1 MQVTLN
7 LPEELARYLG
17 QDAAEL
23 SRAALEALVLEG
35 IRSRRLSSAQGRR
48 VLGLHSRYAME
59 AFLKAHGVD
68 LPLTIEQV
76 RRDSDQALSFSQ

>member
-1 MQVTLN
+1 MQVTFN
-7 LPEELARYLG
+7 LPEEIALYLG
-17 QDAAEL
+17 QDATAL

-35 IRSRRLSSAQGRR
+35 IRSNKVSVSQARQ
-48 VLGLHSRYAME
+48 VLGFRSRHQIE

-76 RRDSDQALSFSQ
+76 RQDSANALAFGK

>member
-1 MQVTLN
+1 MQVTFN
-7 LPEELARYLG
+7 LPEEIALYLG

-35 IRSRRLSSAQGRR
+35 IRSNKVSVSQARQ
-48 VLGLHSRYAME
+48 VLGFRSRHQME
-59 AFLKAHGVD
+59 AFLKAHSVD

-76 RRDSDQALSFSQ
+76 RQDSETALAFSK